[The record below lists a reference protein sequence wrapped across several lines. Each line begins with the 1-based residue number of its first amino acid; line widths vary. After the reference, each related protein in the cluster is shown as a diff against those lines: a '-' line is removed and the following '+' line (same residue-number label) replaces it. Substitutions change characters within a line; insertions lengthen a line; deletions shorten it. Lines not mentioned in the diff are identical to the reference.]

1 MEEAKVWN
9 MMKQVGGGYVEID
22 GDVKEEETGMANKNM
37 SAEELKGQ
45 EAHDVGFCFC

>member
-9 MMKQVGGGYVEID
+9 VMKLVGGWYVEND
-22 GDVKEEETGMANKNM
+22 GDVKEETGMANKNM
-37 SAEELKGQ
+37 SSEELKGQ